1 MQIYTGAL
9 RDGIIQTIREE
20 AIENNVNSLISNK
33 GNYKEKMN
41 YSLKSTGTTEKLFTK
56 KSHCISIL
64 YQNNLIDEWYK
75 HRKKIFK
82 VQEESRRKLLLFY
95 QGKEHF

>member
-1 MQIYTGAL
+1 MDILVFLSIDIGGYKERYANIHWCFKRWNHT
-9 RDGIIQTIREE
+9 DHREE

-41 YSLKSTGTTEKLFTK
+41 YSLKSTGTIEKLFRK

-64 YQNNLIDEWYK
+64 YQNNLIDE
-75 HRKKIFK
+75 
-82 VQEESRRKLLLFY
+82 
-95 QGKEHF
+95 

>member
-41 YSLKSTGTTEKLFTK
+41 YSLKSTGTIEKLFRK

-75 HRKKIFK
+75 HRKKNI
-82 VQEESRRKLLLFY
+82 
-95 QGKEHF
+95 